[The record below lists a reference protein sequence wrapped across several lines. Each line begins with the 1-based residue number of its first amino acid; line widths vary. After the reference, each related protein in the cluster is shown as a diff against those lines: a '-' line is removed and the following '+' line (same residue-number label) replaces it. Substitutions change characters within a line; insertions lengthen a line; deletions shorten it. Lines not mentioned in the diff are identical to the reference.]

1 MSKGGV
7 AGDEDRDGVKSRS
20 HKTLLALVRTLLL
33 QVRRRALSD
42 RILFFF
48 LYIEVKCT

>member
-20 HKTLLALVRTLLL
+20 HKTLLALVRTLTFTP
-33 QVRRRALSD
+33 S
-42 RILFFF
+42 
-48 LYIEVKCT
+48 EKEGSE